1 MEAVFLKLV
10 NMSISAGWL
19 ILAVMVLRLLLR
31 KAPKNIRVV
40 LWGLVG
46 FRLICPVSIE
56 SMFSLLPSSEPL
68 PEEFLYADAPE
79 VASGIP
85 AVNQVINP
93 IITESLSPMPG
104 ASANPTQVW
113 SFIFSQVWILG
124 VVLMLGY
131 ALISY
136 LLLRRK
142 VAASM
147 RLDDNLRLCDHIASP
162 FILGIFRPVIYLPS
176 ELDPKT
182 ADMVLAHEKAHIRR
196 KDHWWKP
203 LGFALLCVYWFNP
216 LIWLGYI
223 LLCRDI
229 ELACDERVI
238 AELGEQ
244 DKKEYASALLRCSVS
259 RLHIAACPLAFGEVG
274 VKDRIK
280 TVLNYKKP
288 AFWMI
293 VAAVILCV
301 VVAVCFL
308 TDPVKKVDPLTL
320 DDWGI
325 TITAHDPSPTGVI
338 LAYHIPDN
346 LDGEITIPIN
356 QTLLKT
362 DGDTWTEVPALVFHD
377 RYNWAKWLPAD
388 QDETRQQLDWSVIY
402 GTLPPGKYSIRK
414 TLWLHQDGLGYQK
427 DFYADFSIPMKERIA
442 EGTYVVSELLYRNP
456 LSSYFPDESDTPAT
470 VEIHSGCNILT
481 ASGGTLE
488 ENPNIIW
495 GWRKLDESGED
506 VAFTLR
512 LLEHEGK
519 LTLSEDT
526 LYQKISEHYHLL
538 QLGEELLLVHSEH
551 DETLWSVYCLVKAQ
565 PIGSENMTLYSEYGH
580 AIRIL
585 TAQHYSNGITLQL
598 QVTFPESIE
607 LSDRDVPYPQDVWL
621 YYATESGRTH
631 ADAMYLHSQTIDEET
646 HSVLYDLSFS
656 LDQEPPTGREI
667 TLSLS
672 GFRNNQSNTL
682 FSTPLSMTWS
692 GEVTEARVY
701 EYRDNDT
708 HIHMTLSPIS
718 FNINAKGTNFQS
730 MDELYNALIIL
741 DVFGNQITTPNGYSG
756 SQGGSL
762 IDIEILPGVPINMNN
777 IGSISIGEYKLVCT
791 TQSGIISEFPDAVA
805 ESWQNTR
812 DNSKNVV
819 YVHPETG
826 EYYDS
831 STKLDYLIRQT
842 ILNQN
847 HCNDSK
853 NGVWL
858 ESHAVLGELVAC
870 GVSSSGETICMS
882 RFFILAQI
890 SEVAMYDGEI
900 TVLSSRTFPVILSV
914 TETADREMTVTDYWQ
929 AEDDADPEE
938 ALNANFPDHILEA
951 MDRTVRQYSREFE
964 LIILIQARYYF
975 GIFPWTVVGE
985 IFEDIARNQPA
996 ISMNLVQDGQRYQ
1009 TLEAWGS
1016 LNHVQFASS
1025 LCDFSFV
1032 EISET
1037 EAEKKDNW
1045 TSIGYLSMD
1054 TNLSI
1059 IFYEGTKDIQVWSNN
1074 DIHYYRATYLH
1085 DETKLISDIVHD
1097 WFDEAEY
1104 YDLLDQWILQAPLV
1118 YDNGQDAQT
1127 AAQEFCQRYEYVKL
1141 KTNPGS
1147 AYRYSFVKC
1156 DVEIDIEATN
1166 LARARG
1172 ELDEN
1177 GYAFRLTV
1185 TFVPDN
1191 ERALH
1196 QSMPGNTHKYSGDDP
1211 EIPADAYIYYRCGYI
1226 TQTEYGW
1233 VGQILGTSF

>member
-46 FRLICPVSIE
+46 FRLVCPVSIE

-68 PEEFLYADAPE
+68 PEEFLYAAAPE

-93 IITESLSPMPG
+93 IITESLAPMPG

-131 ALISY
+131 ALVSY
-136 LLLRRK
+136 LIVYRK
-142 VAASM
+142 VSASI
-147 RLDDNLRLCDHIASP
+147 RLDQNLRLCDHIASP
-162 FILGIFRPVIYLPS
+162 FILGVFRPVIYLPS

-182 ADMVLAHEKAHIRR
+182 ADMVLAHENAHIRR

-288 AFWMI
+288 AFWVI

-308 TDPVKKVDPLTL
+308 TDPVSPNTPFP
-320 DDWGI
+320 I
-325 TITAHDPSPTGVI
+325 TSALTAHKVNWAQVTVWTDNPQHI
-338 LAYHIPDN
+338 LLEEKQIAALTSILNQLEEDDFREVKIDRKISLMIYHADH
-346 LDGEITIPIN
+346 EI
-356 QTLLKT
+356 LLKS
-362 DGDTWTEVPALVFHD
+362 DGTYTEFVFDSETGAELDRCWAVNNDALNDF
-377 RYNWAKWLPAD
+377 L
-388 QDETRQQLDWSVIY
+388 RQ
-402 GTLPPGKYSIRK
+402 
-414 TLWLHQDGLGYQK
+414 
-427 DFYADFSIPMKERIA
+427 FIPEVNRIA

-488 ENPNIIW
+488 ENPNVIW
-495 GWRKLDESGED
+495 GWRKLDESWED
-506 VAFTLR
+506 VVFALR

-538 QLGEELLLVHSEH
+538 QVGEEVLLVHSEH
-551 DETLWSVYCLVKAQ
+551 DETVWSVYRLAKAQ

-580 AIRIL
+580 VIRIL
-585 TAQHYSNGITLQL
+585 TAQHYSNSISLQL

-646 HSVLYDLSFS
+646 HSILYDLSFS

-692 GEVTEARVY
+692 GEVTDARVY

-718 FNINAKGTNFQS
+718 ININAKGTAFQS
-730 MDELYNALIIL
+730 MDELYNALTIL
-741 DVFGNQITTPNGYSG
+741 DVFGNQILAPNSYGG

-762 IDIEILPGVPINMNN
+762 INMEILPGIPLNTDN
-777 IGSISIGEYKLVCT
+777 IGSISIGEYNLVCT
-791 TQSGIISEFPDAVA
+791 TQSDIISEFPDAVA
-805 ESWQNTR
+805 VSWQNTR
-812 DNSKNVV
+812 DNSKSVV
-819 YVHPETG
+819 YVQPETG

-842 ILNQN
+842 ILDRNGLTG
-847 HCNDSK
+847 SAA
-853 NGVWL
+853 GVWL
-858 ESHAVLGELVAC
+858 ESHCVLGEAVAC
-870 GVSSSGETICMS
+870 GITSTGETIGFS
-882 RFFILAQI
+882 RFYILAQV
-890 SEVAMYDGEI
+890 SEVAMDSGEI

-938 ALNANFPDHILEA
+938 ALNTNFPDHILEA

-964 LIILIQARYYF
+964 LIIRIQARYYF
-975 GIFPWTVVGE
+975 GIVPWTVPGN
-985 IFEDIARNQPA
+985 IFSDIARNQPA
-996 ISMNLVQDGQRYQ
+996 IHMNLEQDGQRYM
-1009 TLEAWGS
+1009 TNAPWAS
-1016 LNHVQFASS
+1016 LNHAQFASS
-1025 LCDFSFV
+1025 LCDFSFT
-1032 EISET
+1032 EITEA

-1045 TSIGYLSMD
+1045 VGIGYSAMD
-1054 TNLSI
+1054 ANLSI

-1074 DIHYYRATYLH
+1074 DIHYYRATYLY
-1085 DETKLISDIVHD
+1085 DETILISDIVRN

-1104 YDLLDQWILQAPLV
+1104 YDLLDQWILQAPV
-1118 YDNGQDAQT
+1118 VHDYGQDAQT
-1127 AAQEFCQRYEYVKL
+1127 AAQEFCQRYEDVKL

-1156 DVEIDIEATN
+1156 DVEIDMEATN

-1177 GYAFRLTV
+1177 GYAFWLTV

-1191 ERALH
+1191 EQALH
-1196 QSMPGNTHKYSGDDP
+1196 QSMPGNTGKYSGDDP
-1211 EIPADAYIYYRCGYI
+1211 DIPAGAYVYSRCGYI
-1226 TQTEYGW
+1226 TQTQYGW
-1233 VGQILGTSF
+1233 MGQILGSGF

>member
-1 MEAVFLKLV
+1 MEAVFLKVV

-31 KAPKNIRVV
+31 NAPKNIRVV

-46 FRLICPVSIE
+46 FRLVCPVSIE

-68 PEEFLYADAPE
+68 PEEFLYAAAPE
-79 VASGIP
+79 VESGIP

-93 IITESLSPMPG
+93 IITESLAPMPG
-104 ASANPTQVW
+104 ASANPTQIW
-113 SFIFSQVWILG
+113 SFIFSQIWILG
-124 VVLMLGY
+124 MVLMLGY

-288 AFWMI
+288 AFWVI
-293 VAAVILCV
+293 VAAVIPCV

-308 TDPVKKVDPLTL
+308 TDPVSPNTPFP
-320 DDWGI
+320 I
-325 TITAHDPSPTGVI
+325 TSALTAHKVNWAQVTVWTDNPQHI
-338 LAYHIPDN
+338 LLEEKQIAALTSILNQLEEYDFLEVKIDRKISLMIYHADQ
-346 LDGEITIPIN
+346 EI
-356 QTLLKT
+356 LLKS
-362 DGDTWTEVPALVFHD
+362 DGTYTEFVFDSETGAELDRCWAVNNDALNDF
-377 RYNWAKWLPAD
+377 L
-388 QDETRQQLDWSVIY
+388 RQ
-402 GTLPPGKYSIRK
+402 
-414 TLWLHQDGLGYQK
+414 
-427 DFYADFSIPMKERIA
+427 FIPEVNRIA
-442 EGTYVVSELLYRNP
+442 EGSYAVSELLYRNP

-481 ASGGTLE
+481 AYGGTLE

-538 QLGEELLLVHSEH
+538 QLGEEVLLVHSEH
-551 DETLWSVYCLVKAQ
+551 DETVWSVYRLVKAQ

-607 LSDRDVPYPQDVWL
+607 LSDRDLPYPQDVWL

-656 LDQEPPTGREI
+656 LDQEPPTGREF

-692 GEVTEARVY
+692 GEVTDAKVY

-718 FNINAKGTNFQS
+718 ININAKGTTFQS

-741 DVFGNQITTPNGYSG
+741 DVFGNQITTPNSYGG

-762 IDIEILPGVPINMNN
+762 IDIEILPGVPLNMNN
-777 IGSISIGEYKLVCT
+777 IGSISIGEYKLESRSVIEDNGSPSMEDVIESLRKKESILQIDLSYGGDLILGSYGGWNT
-791 TQSGIISEFPDAVA
+791 RNDTQYAGSLENYSYIPIEEQAFPVNQTMITLKFGHIGKICYLTFTDNTNLVKLYYDGTAQCFEAVSKYGNDLTVGTIMRKWYDTAEHEALRDAIAPIGAEADYLQAVQFFCDAYYGTHTQVA
-805 ESWQNTR
+805 E
-812 DNSKNVV
+812 
-819 YVHPETG
+819 
-826 EYYDS
+826 DS
-831 STKLDYLIRQT
+831 MFRYNFVRSDT
-842 ILNQN
+842 
-847 HCNDSK
+847 
-853 NGVWL
+853 
-858 ESHAVLGELVAC
+858 
-870 GVSSSGETICMS
+870 
-882 RFFILAQI
+882 
-890 SEVAMYDGEI
+890 EVDM
-900 TVLSSRTFPVILSV
+900 
-914 TETADREMTVTDYWQ
+914 
-929 AEDDADPEE
+929 
-938 ALNANFPDHILEA
+938 
-951 MDRTVRQYSREFE
+951 
-964 LIILIQARYYF
+964 
-975 GIFPWTVVGE
+975 
-985 IFEDIARNQPA
+985 
-996 ISMNLVQDGQRYQ
+996 
-1009 TLEAWGS
+1009 
-1016 LNHVQFASS
+1016 
-1025 LCDFSFV
+1025 
-1032 EISET
+1032 
-1037 EAEKKDNW
+1037 
-1045 TSIGYLSMD
+1045 
-1054 TNLSI
+1054 
-1059 IFYEGTKDIQVWSNN
+1059 
-1074 DIHYYRATYLH
+1074 
-1085 DETKLISDIVHD
+1085 
-1097 WFDEAEY
+1097 
-1104 YDLLDQWILQAPLV
+1104 
-1118 YDNGQDAQT
+1118 
-1127 AAQEFCQRYEYVKL
+1127 
-1141 KTNPGS
+1141 
-1147 AYRYSFVKC
+1147 
-1156 DVEIDIEATN
+1156 EATN

-1177 GYAFRLTV
+1177 GYAFWVTV
-1185 TFVPDN
+1185 TFLPGNDRGAD
-1191 ERALH
+1191 EYMA
-1196 QSMPGNTHKYSGDDP
+1196 GNTHDYTGSDP
-1211 EIPADAYIYYRCGYI
+1211 GIPEGALQYHMCGYLHL
-1226 TQTEYGW
+1226 TEDGW